1 MNPVQVLVAT
11 DIFLNVAREEG
22 ELFKASESLL
32 REIQS
37 GRIKGH
43 ASAVTLAEAKLVF
56 YEKGEYAKGDSI
68 DSLIEEI
75 VVLVPI
81 DKEIAKQSVE
91 LKVRKRID
99 FFEAIHVVTAILL
112 KAILITR
119 DDELRKRVEDLVDVK
134 TPEDI
139 FFLMK

>member
-1 MNPVQVLVAT
+1 MLAVVGT

-32 REIQS
+32 KEIQA
-37 GRIKGH
+37 GRIKGLT
-43 ASAVTLAEAKLVF
+43 SALSLAEAKLVF
-56 YEKGEYAKGDSI
+56 YEKGEYAKGDNVG
-68 DSLIEEI
+68 SLMEEI
-75 VVLVPI
+75 VVTVPV

-91 LKVRKRID
+91 LKVRRRID
-99 FFEAIHVVTAILL
+99 LFEAIHVVTAILL
-112 KAILITR
+112 KAILVTR

-134 TPEDI
+134 SPEDI

>member
-1 MNPVQVLVAT
+1 MLAVVGT

-32 REIQS
+32 RELES
-37 GRIKGH
+37 GRIKGLS
-43 ASAVTLAEAKLVF
+43 SALALAEAKLAF
-56 YEKGEYAKGDSI
+56 YEKGEYAKGDNIS
-68 DSLIEEI
+68 SLMEEI
-75 VVLVPI
+75 VDTVPI
-81 DKEIAKQSVE
+81 DKEIAKQAVE

-99 FFEAIHVVTAILL
+99 FFEAVHVVTAIL
-112 KAILITR
+112 KKGILVTR
-119 DDELRKRVEDLVDVK
+119 DEELRKRVEDIVDVK

>member
-1 MNPVQVLVAT
+1 MLVLVAT

-37 GRIKGH
+37 GRIKGLS
-43 ASAVTLAEAKLVF
+43 SALTLAEAKLAL
-56 YEKGEYAKGDSI
+56 YEKGEYAKGDNI
-68 DSLIEEI
+68 GSLIDEI
-75 VVLVPI
+75 VVSVPV

-99 FFEAIHVVTAILL
+99 FFEAIHVVTSILL
-112 KAILITR
+112 KAILVTR
-119 DDELRKRVEDLVDVK
+119 DEELRKRVEDIVDVK

>member
-1 MNPVQVLVAT
+1 MLVLLGT

-37 GRIKGH
+37 GRIKGLS
-43 ASAVTLAEAKLVF
+43 SALTLAEAKLVF
-56 YEKGEYAKGDSI
+56 YEKGEYAKGDNI
-68 DSLIEEI
+68 GSLIEEI
-75 VVLVPI
+75 VVSVPV
-81 DKEIAKQSVE
+81 DKEIAKQSAE

-99 FFEAIHVVTAILL
+99 FFEAVHVVTAILL
-112 KAILITR
+112 KAILVTR
-119 DDELRKRVEDLVDVK
+119 DEELRKRVEDIVDVK